1 MPMLPR
7 AGPKMLPWS
16 NAHHIACP
24 LRQSCRANGR
34 PSKGRPTGS
43 YFPGRRVA
51 VTPYS
56 LTKVGIPGF
65 RKSAIMPPSP
75 LYPAI
80 SPRSLFDHLQA
91 VVVRRLLQRGA
102 SGQACATVQPFLS
115 TVSLRPAMFRRRRK
129 TARYTCSRQLLRD
142 DCGECVSSRQADQCT
157 LLKLLTI
164 LFYNRIAA
172 CRPRTIV
179 LRSGGSSVR
188 SFRPK
193 QKAHFVACFQI
204 GRRVWIVGTSYKI
217 ESRLLKHS
225 HIAAMSSIGNC
236 VTPAGLVLMS
246 ISSFIT

>member
-1 MPMLPR
+1 MI
-7 AGPKMLPWS
+7 AV
-16 NAHHIACP
+16 NA
-24 LRQSCRANGR
+24 
-34 PSKGRPTGS
+34 
-43 YFPGRRVA
+43 Y
-51 VTPYS
+51 
-56 LTKVGIPGF
+56 
-65 RKSAIMPPSP
+65 
-75 LYPAI
+75 
-80 SPRSLFDHLQA
+80 HLGK
-91 VVVRRLLQRGA
+91 LI
-102 SGQACATVQPFLS
+102 
-115 TVSLRPAMFRRRRK
+115 
-129 TARYTCSRQLLRD
+129 
-142 DCGECVSSRQADQCT
+142 QCT

-179 LRSGGSSVR
+179 LRSGGSPVR

-246 ISSFIT
+246 ISSFYHIMLTVKEKSTVGSPFKPSETEVGSDIVNLTRTFVYLCIDRV